1 MADTDTTTALVLV
14 WITMNPTVPS
24 MAAGDLVTMW
34 RRFAAV
40 TVVVQVEAVRM
51 LIDPRPLPARCL
63 LFRRMVVAA
72 VVAAV
77 AAAVAADV
85 AAVAAVA
92 AAVAAD
98 DGESFVNREY
108 GRVDMIGFNAPASF
122 RRGEESVQDG

>member
-1 MADTDTTTALVLV
+1 
-14 WITMNPTVPS
+14 MNPTVPS

-72 VVAAV
+72 VVAAAV
-77 AAAVAADV
+77 AAVAAD
-85 AAVAAVA
+85 VAAVA

>member
-1 MADTDTTTALVLV
+1 
-14 WITMNPTVPS
+14 MNPTVPY

-51 LIDPRPLPARCL
+51 PIDPRLPPARCRP
-63 LFRRMVVAA
+63 FRRMV
-72 VVAAV
+72 AAV
-77 AAAVAADV
+77 AVV
-85 AAVAAVA
+85 

-108 GRVDMIGFNAPASF
+108 GRVDMIGFIEPTSF
-122 RRGEESVQDG
+122 RRGEEREQDGCHANHD